1 MGSGEEDG
9 QTSDNLLVLNI
20 SGRKSHRQQFYR
32 FTDWDL
38 AADLQDPVEAFQPVP
53 QMNALVS
60 QQRERGTQTETQRV
74 NDDLGQKNGEKEGI
88 KGALVKA
95 RGGELDGEKG
105 RSCGS
110 DLGRKLTLS
119 KSFSRLLSFR
129 KVKK

>member
-1 MGSGEEDG
+1 M
-9 QTSDNLLVLNI
+9 
-20 SGRKSHRQQFYR
+20 
-32 FTDWDL
+32 
-38 AADLQDPVEAFQPVP
+38 
-53 QMNALVS
+53 VS
-60 QQRERGTQTETQRV
+60 QQRERGTQTETQSV
-74 NDDLGQKNGEKEGI
+74 NGDLGLGQKNGEKEEVV

>member
-1 MGSGEEDG
+1 M
-9 QTSDNLLVLNI
+9 
-20 SGRKSHRQQFYR
+20 
-32 FTDWDL
+32 
-38 AADLQDPVEAFQPVP
+38 
-53 QMNALVS
+53 VS

-74 NDDLGQKNGEKEGI
+74 NGDLGQKNGEKEEVV

-105 RSCGS
+105 SYGS

>member
-1 MGSGEEDG
+1 M
-9 QTSDNLLVLNI
+9 
-20 SGRKSHRQQFYR
+20 H
-32 FTDWDL
+32 
-38 AADLQDPVEAFQPVP
+38 DPVKGLWSFFQI
-53 QMNALVS
+53 NALVS
-60 QQRERGTQTETQRV
+60 QQRERGTQTESQRV
-74 NDDLGQKNGEKEGI
+74 NDDLGQKNGEKEEVV